1 MLSGMVTCII
11 VLLFSSPVHE
21 EPHSVQFPFGY
32 EAISAGVST
41 TLLQLTQ

>member
-11 VLLFSSPVHE
+11 VLLFSLPVHE
-21 EPHSVQFPFGY
+21 VPHSGQLPSGY

-41 TLLQLTQ
+41 TW